1 MLSFSLYL
9 NSSNHLFYTTQVY
22 ENYSFEEL
30 RYTSPAVK
38 RTSENMLVR
47 PNNDGTYSA
56 TWTPGSVGW
65 YCIHAAVDD
74 YTMEE
79 VHILL
84 VLVSIYFSA
93 FRI

>member
-1 MLSFSLYL
+1 MTYEASF
-9 NSSNHLFYTTQVY
+9 TQIY

-38 RTSENMLVR
+38 RASENMLVR

-65 YCIHAAVDD
+65 YCIHATVDN

-79 VHILL
+79 V
-84 VLVSIYFSA
+84 VLVFIDYADFIT
-93 FRI
+93 RYI